1 MNDSNPPLKLKNY
14 SKYGYAI
21 NSDICNEFNMIESTQ
36 SYKLYVTYFGND
48 DKRISTVVYVFNC
61 HPDNVEVLK
70 IILKLT
76 SSIETDQLTMI
87 VFMLYPKVL
96 YNTQPILF
104 TNNRYFSIITSTI
117 NSLSFKSIILIL
129 MLCTLTSFLH

>member
-14 SKYGYAI
+14 SKDGYAI

-36 SYKLYVTYFGND
+36 SYNLYVTYFGND